1 MQKDTP
7 TQTTAIGVSFLY
19 KIFLVEAMCKINLIS
34 FDENNNDQEEITI
47 IPFVDWTNREIVTV
61 ILVVGLLFC
70 ISVLGYMFKK

>member
-1 MQKDTP
+1 ME
-7 TQTTAIGVSFLY
+7 
-19 KIFLVEAMCKINLIS
+19 EAMCKINLIS
-34 FDENNNDQEEITI
+34 FDENSNDQEEITI